1 MTVNLVGFSAYFNM
15 KSLISNITALV
26 FGSINSVARVGG
38 KYFRF

>member
-38 KYFRF
+38 E